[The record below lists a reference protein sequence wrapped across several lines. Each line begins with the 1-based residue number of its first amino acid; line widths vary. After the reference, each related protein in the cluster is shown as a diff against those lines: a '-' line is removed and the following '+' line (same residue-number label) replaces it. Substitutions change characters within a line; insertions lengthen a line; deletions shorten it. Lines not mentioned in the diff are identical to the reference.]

1 MREKVGD
8 PGLSTAD
15 LLKRV
20 LKKALGKPMQKP
32 APKKSAFTSHSEVKA
47 VRREHI
53 PQGTR
58 RELKTRAQNQCT
70 YISAFNGRRCTQKH
84 GLQIE
89 HIIPWAKGGSSQPQN
104 LTLLCPNHN
113 HLRAIEEFGEERI
126 ARHLIPAAEAE
137 TASR

>member
-32 APKKSAFTSHSEVKA
+32 AQQKTNSHGEVKA
-47 VRREHI
+47 GRREYILQHL
-53 PQGTR
+53 R
-58 RELKTRAQNQCT
+58 RELRIKTENQCA
-70 YISAFNGRRCTQKH
+70 YISPITGRRCTQKH

-89 HIIPWAKGGSSQPQN
+89 HKVPWAKGGTSMPQN

-113 HLRAIEEFGEERI
+113 RLRAIEEFG
-126 ARHLIPAAEAE
+126 AQKLVKYLKQ
-137 TASR
+137 